1 VLYISLTH
9 LPFINNIYHFSLN
22 VNMKIK
28 KINIKIKKINYKI
41 NNINKWDLKGEM
53 REDSFAARMAS

>member
-1 VLYISLTH
+1 
-9 LPFINNIYHFSLN
+9 
-22 VNMKIK
+22 MKIK